1 MKRHKAKTFFTF
13 KATSWLRLH
22 DDLVPFNPERMLNLV
37 QLQHTN
43 IRCLFF
49 QWERVI
55 LRHAFI
61 MKIPWNDSVILSV
74 QAHLRPTQCWFQA
87 GKSENKTMRL
97 FPLRNKSALWNY
109 FRLWKKDGWAEKQSL
124 VNLLL
129 LRHNHPFQ
137 HYWESWHYPDD
148 HQNILK
154 IALKLESFLVKNKL
168 LKKLK

>member
-1 MKRHKAKTFFTF
+1 MTWYLLTQRGY
-13 KATSWLRLH
+13 S
-22 DDLVPFNPERMLNLV
+22 VV

-55 LRHAFI
+55 LKHAFI
-61 MKIPWNDSVILSV
+61 MKIPWNDCVILSV

-87 GKSENKTMRL
+87 GKSENKTMS
-97 FPLRNKSALWNY
+97 PLRNKSALWNY

-129 LRHNHPFQ
+129 LCHDHPFQ

-154 IALKLESFLVKNKL
+154 IALQLESFFSEKQTIKET
-168 LKKLK
+168 

>member
-1 MKRHKAKTFFTF
+1 MTWYLLTR
-13 KATSWLRLH
+13 
-22 DDLVPFNPERMLNLV
+22 RMLNLV

-61 MKIPWNDSVILSV
+61 MKIPWNDCVILSV

-87 GKSENKTMRL
+87 GKSENKTMS
-97 FPLRNKSALWNY
+97 PLRNKSALWNY

-129 LRHNHPFQ
+129 LCHDHPFQ

-154 IALKLESFLVKNKL
+154 IALQLESFFSEKQTIKET
-168 LKKLK
+168 

>member
-1 MKRHKAKTFFTF
+1 MMTWYLLTQRGY
-13 KATSWLRLH
+13 S
-22 DDLVPFNPERMLNLV
+22 VV

-55 LRHAFI
+55 LKHAFI
-61 MKIPWNDSVILSV
+61 MKIPWNDCVILSV

-109 FRLWKKDGWAEKQSL
+109 FRLWKKDGWAEKQNS

-129 LRHNHPFQ
+129 LHQ
-137 HYWESWHYPDD
+137 HYWESWYCPDD

-154 IALKLESFLVKNKL
+154 IALQLESFFSEKQTIKET
-168 LKKLK
+168 

>member
-1 MKRHKAKTFFTF
+1 MMTWYLLTQRGY
-13 KATSWLRLH
+13 S
-22 DDLVPFNPERMLNLV
+22 VV

-109 FRLWKKDGWAEKQSL
+109 FRLWKKDGWAEKQNS

-129 LRHNHPFQ
+129 LHQ
-137 HYWESWHYPDD
+137 HYWESWYCPDD

-154 IALKLESFLVKNKL
+154 IALQLESFFSEKQTIKET
-168 LKKLK
+168 